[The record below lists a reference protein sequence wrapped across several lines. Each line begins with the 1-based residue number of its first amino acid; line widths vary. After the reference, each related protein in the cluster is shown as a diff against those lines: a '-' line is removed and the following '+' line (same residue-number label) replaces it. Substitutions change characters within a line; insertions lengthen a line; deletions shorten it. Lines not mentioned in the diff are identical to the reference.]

1 MYIYIY
7 IYTVYIL
14 NISLYSFLFWF
25 LLEYIYIYIHEFH
38 AAGTCGTGRSSHACI
53 HARKKAYYYPYIYIY
68 SIYTHACIHASMQG
82 SIYSM
87 AHVQHSCCLC
97 KLSQPLQLHGRDSGS
112 KLRRFRPLH
121 PPLCSWRLS
130 PWCPWLMWHGWLH
143 SSRVA
148 WVLLLRKRSAST
160 GTADR
165 TDEASGSCSEEPKGP
180 TSPETS
186 ASCA

>member
-7 IYTVYIL
+7 STYLCIGV
-14 NISLYSFLFWF
+14 LFWF
-25 LLEYIYIYIHEFH
+25 LLEYIYIYMSFMQRGHVGMGGQVMH
-38 AAGTCGTGRSSHACI
+38 ASMHGRRHI
-53 HARKKAYYYPYIYIY
+53 ITQIYIYILM
-68 SIYTHACIHASMQG
+68 HASMHPCREA
-82 SIYSM
+82 YSM

-97 KLSQPLQLHGRDSGS
+97 KLSQALQLHGRHIGS
-112 KLRRFRPLH
+112 KLRRFRPH

-148 WVLLLRKRSAST
+148 WVLLLTKRSANT

>member
-1 MYIYIY
+1 MILNIYIY
-7 IYTVYIL
+7 KVKYVYI
-14 NISLYSFLFWF
+14 YSTYLCIGVLFWF
-25 LLEYIYIYIHEFH
+25 LLEYIYIHEFH
-38 AAGTCGTGRSSHACI
+38 AAGTCGNGRSSHACI
-53 HARKKAYYYPYIYIY
+53 HARKKAYYYPNIYIYILM
-68 SIYTHACIHASMQG
+68 HASMHPCREA
-82 SIYSM
+82 YSM

-97 KLSQPLQLHGRDSGS
+97 KLSQPLQLHGRHIGS
-112 KLRRFRPLH
+112 KLRRFRPH

-148 WVLLLRKRSAST
+148 WVLLLTKRSANT